1 MTNSKNVQQLLDN
14 INQEMIDLDIWQSTL
29 PSKEALASEAPF
41 CCDTLSFSQWLEFVL
56 LPKMTMLIDSN
67 MALPNEFEILPM
79 ALESWK
85 NEQQDMSTLIS
96 LIEQLD
102 AAFKL

>member
-1 MTNSKNVQQLLDN
+1 MSKATKVQIILDN
-14 INQEMIDLDIWQSTL
+14 INQEMIKLDIWQSTI
-29 PSKEALASEAPF
+29 PDKEALKSEAPF

-79 ALESWK
+79 AIESWK
-85 NEQQDMSTLIS
+85 NEEKDMSELIS

-102 AAFKL
+102 AIFK

>member
-1 MTNSKNVQQLLDN
+1 MTTANNVQLILDN
-14 INQEMIDLDIWQSTL
+14 INQEMISLDIWQSTL
-29 PSKEALASEAPF
+29 PNKEALKSEAPF

-67 MALPNEFEILPM
+67 MPLPNEFEILPM
-79 ALESWK
+79 AIESWK
-85 NEQQDMSTLIS
+85 NEEKDMTVLIS

-102 AAFKL
+102 AAFK

>member
-1 MTNSKNVQQLLDN
+1 MSKATNVQLILDN
-14 INQEMIDLDIWQSTL
+14 INQEMINLDIWQSTI
-29 PSKEALASEAPF
+29 PDKEALKSDAPF

-67 MALPNEFEILPM
+67 MPLPSEFEILPM
-79 ALESWK
+79 AVESWK
-85 NEQQDMSTLIS
+85 NEEKNMSMLLT

-102 AAFKL
+102 AAFK